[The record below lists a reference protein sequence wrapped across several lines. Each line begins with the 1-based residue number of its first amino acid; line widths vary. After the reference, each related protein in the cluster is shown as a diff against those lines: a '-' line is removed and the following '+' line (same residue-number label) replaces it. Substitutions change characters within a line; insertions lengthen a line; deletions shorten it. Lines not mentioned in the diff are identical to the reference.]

1 MKQNKQLTLN
11 QSCTVIKTNLT
22 GWIGIRDDD
31 GKRHDVCVKKC
42 LIDRTNKKVIVTG
55 HNGVWIVNPSQIDF
69 TH

>member
-1 MKQNKQLTLN
+1 MKQTKQLTLDE
-11 QSCTVIKTNLT
+11 SCTVIKTTLT

-42 LIDRTNKKVIVTG
+42 LIDRTQKKLIITG
-55 HNGVWIVNPSQIDF
+55 HDGLWVVDADRIDF

>member
-1 MKQNKQLTLN
+1 MVQKTLDD
-11 QSCTVIKTNLT
+11 VKIIKIDLD

-42 LIDRTNKKVIVTG
+42 LLDRTTKKVIVTG
-55 HNGVWIVNPSQIDF
+55 HNGVWTVSPNQIDF